1 MIKNKRKKNNQE
13 KSKNFNAN
21 TKFVMLFMNKFYQNL
36 LNIIQELLEL
46 WTFKI
51 QLKLEK
57 VMKNKKMKNNKLEKI
72 KRNQNLKREKEATV
86 QKNDLNINV
95 WYILLYN

>member
-1 MIKNKRKKNNQE
+1 MIRNKRMKSNWV

-21 TKFVMLFMNKFYQNL
+21 MKFAMLFMNKFYQDL

-57 VMKNKKMKNNKLEKI
+57 AMKNKKMMNNKLEKI
-72 KRNQNLKREKEATV
+72 KRNQNLRREREVTV

>member
-1 MIKNKRKKNNQE
+1 
-13 KSKNFNAN
+13 
-21 TKFVMLFMNKFYQNL
+21 
-36 LNIIQELLEL
+36 
-46 WTFKI
+46 
-51 QLKLEK
+51 
-57 VMKNKKMKNNKLEKI
+57 MKNKKMKNNKLEKI